1 MNTNEP
7 QLLDL
12 ISALHRGAAEERPWA
27 GFLRQLRLALSSHS
41 ANLVLREADA
51 APEEVF
57 AVEDYADA
65 PPPLMHERYVEEF
78 YREDPFP
85 YFKMAPAGVYRLPE
99 LVRDALPEASRFFT
113 DYLRPA
119 GIENLL
125 IFHAAEPGGCRAWVT
140 VTRGPGAADFSAAE
154 LGLCKELARQLGI
167 SLGLFA
173 ALQEERMRRQLYEH
187 AARQLNVDFLLLD
200 GQGRLL
206 LAQDQ
211 AARVKG
217 LGLCLAPDGKLHAP
231 TREYDAALQRAVA
244 RASVEPLGQ
253 VLHICDL
260 PYLDV
265 FVSPIANVQPPL
277 GRETPAI
284 VLYLHAG
291 PIEVSSSHLE
301 KLFGLSGTEARLA
314 AALVRGRTL
323 TEAAGD
329 IGVTEQTA
337 RRYSKLIFG
346 KTGANRQSELVRR
359 ILGSGAILAK

>member
-1 MNTNEP
+1 MVIDDRT
-7 QLLDL
+7 LLNL
-12 ISALHRGAAEERPWA
+12 IAALHKGAAEERPWA
-27 GFLRQLRLALSSHS
+27 IFLRQLRIALSSHS

-51 APEEVF
+51 APDEVF
-57 AVEDYADA
+57 AVEDYAAA
-65 PPPLMHERYVEEF
+65 PPPLMRERYVEEF

-85 YFKMAPAGVYRLPE
+85 YFKMVPSRVYRLAE
-99 LVRDALPEASRFFT
+99 LVRDALPEASRFVT

-125 IFHAAEPGGCRAWVT
+125 IFQAAELGGCRAWVT
-140 VTRGPGAADFSAAE
+140 VTRGPGSDDFSAAE
-154 LGLCKELARQLGI
+154 LALCEELARQLGV

-187 AARQLNVDFLLLD
+187 ATRQLNVDFLLLD
-200 GQGRLL
+200 GHGKLL

-211 AARVKG
+211 AARVRG
-217 LGLCLAPDGKLHAP
+217 LGLCLAPDGRLHAP
-231 TREYDAALQRAVA
+231 RKDYDAGLQRAVA
-244 RASVEPLGQ
+244 QARDERLGQ
-253 VLHICDL
+253 VMHICDT
-260 PYLDV
+260 PYLDI
-265 FVSPIANVQPPL
+265 FISPIAHVQPPL
-277 GRETPAI
+277 GPETAAI

-291 PIEVSSSHLE
+291 PLQVSSNNLE
-301 KLFGLSGTEARLA
+301 KLFGLSATEARLA

-323 TEAAGD
+323 TEAAVD

-337 RRYSKLIFG
+337 RRYSKVIFG